1 MSNFGSSGVA
11 GVATILLAGCSPAVA
26 VAASLSCA
34 LSSGQRLVTTRDLSA
49 LFPGAVVSCQDAAES
64 AAPAAPRLAGKMPRL
79 VWSAAGLAGGGQ
91 AAVAMDALD
100 APPAIERKPPN
111 DEAPPRP
118 LAARIPPEGLS
129 ALIADAAGRHGVDPH
144 LVRAI
149 VQVESAFRPA
159 AVSNKGAVGLM
170 QIMPATGAR
179 YGVSQRHH
187 LFDPATNI
195 DAGTRY
201 LRDLIAM
208 FPGRKDLVIAAYN
221 AGEGAVI
228 KYGRAIPPY
237 RETRSYVRMVMQV
250 YESIVGS
257 KAGAA
262 LNALRGVSTD
272 ANQIAR

>member
-1 MSNFGSSGVA
+1 MSKFGTPGAARIV
-11 GVATILLAGCSPAVA
+11 TILVAGCSPAVA

-49 LFPGAVVSCQDAAES
+49 LFPGAVVSCQDAGS
-64 AAPAAPRLAGKMPRL
+64 AAPAAPPLASKMPRL
-79 VWSAAGLAGGGQ
+79 VWSAAGLAGGGR

-100 APPAIERKPPN
+100 A
-111 DEAPPRP
+111 APSADRDAPDDDMASRR
-118 LAARIPPEGLS
+118 LAARVPPEGLS

-179 YGVSQRHH
+179 YGVSQRNH

-221 AGEGAVI
+221 AGEGAVL

-237 RETRSYVRMVMQV
+237 QETRSYVRMVMQV

-272 ANQIAR
+272 ANQVAR